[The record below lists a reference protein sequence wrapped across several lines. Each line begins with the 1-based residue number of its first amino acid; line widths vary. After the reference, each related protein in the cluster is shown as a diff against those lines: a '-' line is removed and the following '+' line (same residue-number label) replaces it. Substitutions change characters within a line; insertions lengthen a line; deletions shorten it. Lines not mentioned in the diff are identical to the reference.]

1 MSIPGA
7 GGENRTLIVCLEGRH
22 ISHYTTPARLRNY
35 IRFYVIIKSMRIN
48 RFVNNRDITKPFHS
62 SGYAK
67 VANGDQLGATSPES
81 FNTRLSIDKNR
92 KTIHNYRESLVAQGQ
107 RRPIA
112 SVDNVEAVIPTPPD
126 NPRQKANVRSLP
138 AVGRGP
144 IMPSVPRDS
153 FREPPAR
160 NYDPFGR

>member
-1 MSIPGA
+1 
-7 GGENRTLIVCLEGRH
+7 
-22 ISHYTTPARLRNY
+22 
-35 IRFYVIIKSMRIN
+35 MRIN

-62 SGYAK
+62 SGYAR

-92 KTIHNYRESLVAQGQ
+92 KTIRKYRESLVAQGQ
-107 RRPIA
+107 KRPIA
-112 SVDNVEAVIPTPPD
+112 SGDNVVYVMPTTPD

-138 AVGRGP
+138 AVERRP
-144 IMPSVPRDS
+144 ITPSVPRDL